1 MKPYH
6 LILDF
11 THVYDDEICADR
23 EQFSWIDCSDIEGS
37 DLYCSPQAEREIR
50 RKIEP
55 YGLHGIHF
63 VDSGNYHYVTKI
75 FTDQIH
81 RPFSLIVFDH
91 HTDMQQ
97 PLMEGMMSCGDW
109 AGMVLDQNPA
119 LQQFIL
125 IGPAED
131 DIKQIRTKHLDKL
144 ITFSAEEIRKGE
156 GVERLKR
163 IHGGVPL
170 YISIDKDVLSE
181 QYSETNWNQGELTLG
196 MLGKVF
202 GVAFFVYLFFGFML
216 LPCLNTIT
224 QIFTTTDSAGNID
237 PLAVIRFFFAGN
249 MPSYVLNSLK
259 LAVCLVITV
268 NIVGISIVLL
278 TEYFDIKGAKIL
290 RLGYMTTLIYSGVAL
305 VTGYLFLYD
314 SDGIMT
320 TWLSGIFPNM
330 DKNWFSGFNA
340 VLFTMT
346 FACTSNH
353 ALFLRNAIRAIDYN
367 TVEAARNLGAK
378 PFKVLLKV
386 VFPTLIPTLFSLTVM
401 TFITGLCAMS
411 APTLLGYDSINPEI
425 VRLAGS
431 SSADEAFPQARAAL
445 LSIILAMFTIIL
457 LTVLSS
463 YERKGHYL
471 SVSKTKAKL
480 VKQKISNPVANV
492 LAHIYAYVL
501 FIIYMTPVV
510 MIVLFAFQNY
520 PAIRSKTLS
529 MDQFTLINFFGQQDY
544 EFLTN
549 RGKLKTRTGAIS
561 GLFANADTVGGIRLS
576 FVLSAI
582 AAALACVIVVV
593 AVNYI
598 FKNKGKKR
606 GTVLEYSLLFP
617 WLLPTILI
625 CYSYRTYFN
634 SDSVWYVFNNNLY
647 MRENVRFLIVMAYTV
662 VKLPFALRMIKAA
675 FYAIDEEL
683 EDAARNLGASS
694 LVTFLR
700 VTLPSVLAVFALNF
714 NALFTEYD
722 MSATFQSS
730 YGKTYAM
737 IIQNMCAEEGRDGYN
752 VNASGRRCASTVFI
766 MVISGLILYLV
777 YGVGAR
783 DLGERIERREK
794 RRKRIEA
801 FKAKFTGKKKAA
813 EKAAA

>member
-1 MKPYH
+1 MKK
-6 LILDF
+6 
-11 THVYDDEICADR
+11 R
-23 EQFSWIDCSDIEGS
+23 SW
-37 DLYCSPQAEREIR
+37 L
-50 RKIEP
+50 
-55 YGLHGIHF
+55 
-63 VDSGNYHYVTKI
+63 
-75 FTDQIH
+75 
-81 RPFSLIVFDH
+81 
-91 HTDMQQ
+91 
-97 PLMEGMMSCGDW
+97 
-109 AGMVLDQNPA
+109 NPG
-119 LQQFIL
+119 L
-125 IGPAED
+125 IG
-131 DIKQIRTKHLDKL
+131 K
-144 ITFSAEEIRKGE
+144 TFGI
-156 GVERLKR
+156 
-163 IHGGVPL
+163 
-170 YISIDKDVLSE
+170 
-181 QYSETNWNQGELTLG
+181 
-196 MLGKVF
+196 
-202 GVAFFVYLFFGFML
+202 AFFVYLFFGFML
-216 LPCLNTIT
+216 LPCLNTLT
-224 QIFTTTDSAGNID
+224 QIFTVKDAAGNTD
-237 PLAVIRFFFAGN
+237 PWAVIRFFFAGN
-249 MPSYVLNSLK
+249 MPSYVMNSLK

-268 NIVGISIVLL
+268 NVVGVSIVLL

-314 SDGIMT
+314 SDGIIT
-320 TWLSGIFPNM
+320 TWLSKTFPDMN
-330 DKNWFSGFNA
+330 KNWFSGFNA

-353 ALFLRNAIRAIDYN
+353 MLFLRNAIRGIDYN
-367 TVEAARNLGAK
+367 TVEAARNMGAK
-378 PFKVLLKV
+378 PFKVLWKV
-386 VFPTLIPTLFSLTVM
+386 VFPTLLPTMFSLTVM

-431 SSADEAFPQARAAL
+431 SVADESFPQARAAL

-480 VKQKISNPVANV
+480 VKQKITNPVANV

-501 FIIYMTPVV
+501 WIIYMTPVV
-510 MIVLFAFQNY
+510 MILLFAFQNY
-520 PAIRSKTLS
+520 PAIRSKSLNLSDWTLV
-529 MDQFTLINFFGQQDY
+529 NFFGTQDY

-598 FKNKGKKR
+598 FRNKGKKR
-606 GTVLEYSLLFP
+606 STVLEYSLLFP

-634 SDSVWYVFNNNLY
+634 SDSVWYVLNQNLY
-647 MRENVRFLIVMAYTV
+647 WKNNVRFLIVMAYTV
-662 VKLPFALRMIKAA
+662 VKLPFALRMIKAS

-694 LVTFLR
+694 LATFLKVR
-700 VTLPSVLAVFALNF
+700 LPIVLPSVLAVFALNF

-730 YGKTYAM
+730 YGKSYAM

-766 MVISGLILYLV
+766 MLVSGLILYLV

-783 DLGERIERREK
+783 DLAERLEIKDK
-794 RRKRIEA
+794 RRKRREKLAAAI
-801 FKAKFTGKKKAA
+801 GIKKKEIAG
-813 EKAAA
+813 

>member
-1 MKPYH
+1 MKK
-6 LILDF
+6 
-11 THVYDDEICADR
+11 R
-23 EQFSWIDCSDIEGS
+23 SW
-37 DLYCSPQAEREIR
+37 L
-50 RKIEP
+50 
-55 YGLHGIHF
+55 
-63 VDSGNYHYVTKI
+63 
-75 FTDQIH
+75 
-81 RPFSLIVFDH
+81 
-91 HTDMQQ
+91 
-97 PLMEGMMSCGDW
+97 
-109 AGMVLDQNPA
+109 NPG
-119 LQQFIL
+119 L
-125 IGPAED
+125 IG
-131 DIKQIRTKHLDKL
+131 K
-144 ITFSAEEIRKGE
+144 TFGI
-156 GVERLKR
+156 
-163 IHGGVPL
+163 
-170 YISIDKDVLSE
+170 
-181 QYSETNWNQGELTLG
+181 
-196 MLGKVF
+196 
-202 GVAFFVYLFFGFML
+202 AFFVYLFFGFML
-216 LPCLNTIT
+216 LPCLNTLT
-224 QIFTTTDSAGNID
+224 QIFTVKDAAGNTD
-237 PLAVIRFFFAGN
+237 PWAVIRFFFAGN
-249 MPSYVLNSLK
+249 MPSYVMNSLK

-268 NIVGISIVLL
+268 NVVGVSIVLL

-314 SDGIMT
+314 SDGIIT
-320 TWLSGIFPNM
+320 TWLAKTFPDMN
-330 DKNWFSGFNA
+330 KNWFSGFNA

-353 ALFLRNAIRAIDYN
+353 MLFLRNAIRGIDYN
-367 TVEAARNLGAK
+367 TVEAARNMGAK
-378 PFKVLLKV
+378 PFKVLWKV
-386 VFPTLIPTLFSLTVM
+386 VFPTLLPTMFSLTVM

-431 SSADEAFPQARAAL
+431 SVADESFPQARAAL

-480 VKQKISNPVANV
+480 VKQKITNPVANV

-501 FIIYMTPVV
+501 WIIYMTPVV
-510 MIVLFAFQNY
+510 MILLFAFQNY
-520 PAIRSKTLS
+520 PAIRSKSLSLSDWTLV
-529 MDQFTLINFFGQQDY
+529 NFFGTQDY

-549 RGKLKTRTGAIS
+549 RGKLKTRAGAIS

-598 FKNKGKKR
+598 FRNKGKKR

-634 SDSVWYVFNNNLY
+634 SDSVWYVLNQNLY
-647 MRENVRFLIVMAYTV
+647 WKNNVRFLIVMAYTV
-662 VKLPFALRMIKAA
+662 VKLPFALRMIKAS

-694 LVTFLR
+694 LATFLKVR
-700 VTLPSVLAVFALNF
+700 LPIVLPSVLAVFALNF

-766 MVISGLILYLV
+766 MLVSGLILYLV

-783 DLGERIERREK
+783 DLAERLEIKDK
-794 RRKRIEA
+794 RRKRREKLAAAI
-801 FKAKFTGKKKAA
+801 GIKKKEIAG
-813 EKAAA
+813 

>member
-1 MKPYH
+1 MNKKK
-6 LILDF
+6 
-11 THVYDDEICADR
+11 
-23 EQFSWIDCSDIEGS
+23 SW
-37 DLYCSPQAEREIR
+37 L
-50 RKIEP
+50 
-55 YGLHGIHF
+55 
-63 VDSGNYHYVTKI
+63 
-75 FTDQIH
+75 
-81 RPFSLIVFDH
+81 
-91 HTDMQQ
+91 Q
-97 PLMEGMMSCGDW
+97 PGM
-109 AGMVLDQNPA
+109 
-119 LQQFIL
+119 I
-125 IGPAED
+125 
-131 DIKQIRTKHLDKL
+131 
-144 ITFSAEEIRKGE
+144 
-156 GVERLKR
+156 
-163 IHGGVPL
+163 
-170 YISIDKDVLSE
+170 
-181 QYSETNWNQGELTLG
+181 
-196 MLGKVF
+196 GKVF
-202 GVAFFVYLFFGFML
+202 GIAFFVYLFFGFML
-216 LPCLNTIT
+216 LPCLNTLT
-224 QIFTTTDSAGNID
+224 QIFTAKDAQGNTD

-268 NIVGISIVLL
+268 NVVGVSIVLL

-314 SDGIMT
+314 SDGIIT
-320 TWLSGIFPNM
+320 TWLAKAFPDMN
-330 DKNWFSGFNA
+330 KNWFSGFNA

-353 ALFLRNAIRAIDYN
+353 MLFLRNAIRGIDYN
-367 TVEAARNLGAK
+367 TVEAARNMGAK
-378 PFKVLLKV
+378 PFKVLWKV
-386 VFPTLIPTLFSLTVM
+386 VFPTLLPTMFSLTVM

-431 SSADEAFPQARAAL
+431 STADEAFPQARAAL

-480 VKQKISNPVANV
+480 VKQKITDPVANV

-510 MIVLFAFQNY
+510 MIIVFAFQNY
-520 PAIRSKTLS
+520 PAIRSKTLNFS
-529 MDQFTLINFFGQQDY
+529 DWTLLNFFGTQDY

-549 RGKLKTRTGAIS
+549 RGKMKTRPNAIS

-576 FVLSAI
+576 FILSAI

-598 FKNKGKKR
+598 FRNKGKKR
-606 GTVLEYSLLFP
+606 GAVLEYSLLFP

-634 SDSVWYVFNNNLY
+634 SDSVWYVFSQNLY
-647 MRENVRFLIVMAYTV
+647 WKDNVKFLIVMAYTV

-694 LVTFLR
+694 LVTFLKVR
-700 VTLPSVLAVFALNF
+700 LPIVLPSVLAVFALNF

-722 MSATFQSS
+722 MSATFHSS

-737 IIQNMCAEEGRDGYN
+737 VIQNMCAEEGRDGYN

-766 MVISGLILYLV
+766 MLVSGLILYLV
-777 YGVGAR
+777 YGVGSR
-783 DLGERIERREK
+783 DLAERLEIKEK
-794 RRKRIEA
+794 RRKRREKIA
-801 FKAKFTGKKKAA
+801 AAIGLGKGKAKVKAGA
-813 EKAAA
+813 

>member
-1 MKPYH
+1 MTKKASWLKP
-6 LILDF
+6 
-11 THVYDDEICADR
+11 E
-23 EQFSWIDCSDIEGS
+23 
-37 DLYCSPQAEREIR
+37 
-50 RKIEP
+50 
-55 YGLHGIHF
+55 
-63 VDSGNYHYVTKI
+63 
-75 FTDQIH
+75 
-81 RPFSLIVFDH
+81 
-91 HTDMQQ
+91 
-97 PLMEGMMSCGDW
+97 
-109 AGMVLDQNPA
+109 
-119 LQQFIL
+119 
-125 IGPAED
+125 
-131 DIKQIRTKHLDKL
+131 
-144 ITFSAEEIRKGE
+144 
-156 GVERLKR
+156 
-163 IHGGVPL
+163 
-170 YISIDKDVLSE
+170 YI
-181 QYSETNWNQGELTLG
+181 W
-196 MLGKVF
+196 KVF
-202 GVAFFVYLFFGFML
+202 GIAFFVYLFFGFML

-224 QIFTTTDSAGNID
+224 QIFTVKGADGKTD

-249 MPSYVLNSLK
+249 MPSYVWNSLK
-259 LAVCLVITV
+259 LAISLVITV
-268 NIVGISIVLL
+268 NFVGISIVLL
-278 TEYFDIKGAKIL
+278 TEYFDIKGAKVL

-314 SDGIMT
+314 SNGMLT
-320 TWLSGIFPNM
+320 TWLANVIPGFNK
-330 DKNWFSGFNA
+330 DWFSGFRA

-353 ALFLRNAIRAIDYN
+353 MLFLRNAIRGIDYN

-378 PFKVLLKV
+378 PFKVLMKV

-431 SSADEAFPQARAAL
+431 SVADEAFPQARAAL

-457 LTVLSS
+457 LTTLSS

-480 VKQKISNPVANV
+480 VKQKIQNPVMNV
-492 LAHIYAYVL
+492 IAHIYAYVL
-501 FIIYMTPVV
+501 FLIYMTPVV

-520 PAIRSKTLS
+520 PAIRAKSLD
-529 MDQFTLINFFGQQDY
+529 MNQWTLINFFGQQDY

-549 RGKLKTRTGAIS
+549 RGKLKTRVGSIS

-606 GTVLEYSLLFP
+606 STVLEYSLLFP

-647 MRENVRFLIVMAYTV
+647 WKENVRFLIVMAYTV

-675 FYAIDEEL
+675 FYAVDEEL
-683 EDAARNLGASS
+683 EDAARNLGASP

-700 VTLPSVLAVFALNF
+700 VKLPIVLPSVLAVFALNF

-722 MSATFQSS
+722 MSATFHSS
-730 YGKTYAM
+730 YGKSYAM
-737 IIQNMCAEEGRDGYN
+737 VIQNMCAEEGRDGYN

-766 MVISGLILYLV
+766 MIVSGLILYLV

-783 DLGERIERREK
+783 DLGDRLAIKEK
-794 RRKRIEA
+794 RRKRWEKFSSH
-801 FKAKFTGKKKAA
+801 FKKEKKIAA
-813 EKAAA
+813 

>member
-1 MKPYH
+1 MTKKASWLKP
-6 LILDF
+6 
-11 THVYDDEICADR
+11 E
-23 EQFSWIDCSDIEGS
+23 
-37 DLYCSPQAEREIR
+37 
-50 RKIEP
+50 
-55 YGLHGIHF
+55 
-63 VDSGNYHYVTKI
+63 
-75 FTDQIH
+75 
-81 RPFSLIVFDH
+81 
-91 HTDMQQ
+91 
-97 PLMEGMMSCGDW
+97 
-109 AGMVLDQNPA
+109 
-119 LQQFIL
+119 
-125 IGPAED
+125 
-131 DIKQIRTKHLDKL
+131 
-144 ITFSAEEIRKGE
+144 
-156 GVERLKR
+156 
-163 IHGGVPL
+163 
-170 YISIDKDVLSE
+170 YI
-181 QYSETNWNQGELTLG
+181 W
-196 MLGKVF
+196 KVF
-202 GVAFFVYLFFGFML
+202 GIAFFVYLFFGFML

-224 QIFTTTDSAGNID
+224 QIFTVKGADGTTD

-249 MPSYVLNSLK
+249 MPSYVWNSLK
-259 LAVCLVITV
+259 LAISLVITV
-268 NIVGISIVLL
+268 NFVGISIVLL
-278 TEYFDIKGAKIL
+278 TEYFDIKGAKVL

-314 SDGIMT
+314 SNGMLT
-320 TWLSGIFPNM
+320 TWLANVIPGFNK
-330 DKNWFSGFNA
+330 DWFSGFRA

-353 ALFLRNAIRAIDYN
+353 MLFLRNAIRGIDYN

-378 PFKVLLKV
+378 PFKVLMKV

-431 SSADEAFPQARAAL
+431 SVADEAFPQARAAL

-457 LTVLSS
+457 LTTLSS

-480 VKQKISNPVANV
+480 VKQKIQNPVMNV
-492 LAHIYAYVL
+492 IAHIYAYVL
-501 FIIYMTPVV
+501 FLIYMTPVV
-510 MIVLFAFQNY
+510 MIVLFSFQNY
-520 PAIRSKTLS
+520 PAIRAKSLD
-529 MDQFTLINFFGQQDY
+529 MNQWTLINFFGQQDY

-549 RGKLKTRTGAIS
+549 RGKLKTRVGSIS

-606 GTVLEYSLLFP
+606 STVLEYSLLFP

-647 MRENVRFLIVMAYTV
+647 WKENVRFLIVMAYTV

-683 EDAARNLGASS
+683 EDAARNLGASP
-694 LVTFLR
+694 LVTFLK
-700 VTLPSVLAVFALNF
+700 VKLPIVLPSVLAVFALNF

-722 MSATFQSS
+722 MSATFHSS
-730 YGKTYAM
+730 YGKSYAM
-737 IIQNMCAEEGRDGYN
+737 VIQNMCAEEGRDGYN

-766 MVISGLILYLV
+766 MIVSGLILYLV

-783 DLGERIERREK
+783 DLGDRLAIKEK
-794 RRKRIEA
+794 RRKRWEKFSSH
-801 FKAKFTGKKKAA
+801 FKKEKKIAA
-813 EKAAA
+813 

>member
-1 MKPYH
+1 MTKKASWLKP
-6 LILDF
+6 
-11 THVYDDEICADR
+11 E
-23 EQFSWIDCSDIEGS
+23 
-37 DLYCSPQAEREIR
+37 
-50 RKIEP
+50 
-55 YGLHGIHF
+55 
-63 VDSGNYHYVTKI
+63 
-75 FTDQIH
+75 
-81 RPFSLIVFDH
+81 
-91 HTDMQQ
+91 
-97 PLMEGMMSCGDW
+97 
-109 AGMVLDQNPA
+109 
-119 LQQFIL
+119 
-125 IGPAED
+125 
-131 DIKQIRTKHLDKL
+131 
-144 ITFSAEEIRKGE
+144 
-156 GVERLKR
+156 
-163 IHGGVPL
+163 
-170 YISIDKDVLSE
+170 YI
-181 QYSETNWNQGELTLG
+181 W
-196 MLGKVF
+196 KVF
-202 GVAFFVYLFFGFML
+202 GIAFFVYLFFGFML

-224 QIFTTTDSAGNID
+224 QIFTVKGADGKTD

-249 MPSYVLNSLK
+249 MPSYVWNSLK
-259 LAVCLVITV
+259 LAISLVITV
-268 NIVGISIVLL
+268 NFVGISIVLL
-278 TEYFDIKGAKIL
+278 TEYFDIKGAKVL

-314 SDGIMT
+314 SNGMLT
-320 TWLSGIFPNM
+320 TWLAKVIPCFNK
-330 DKNWFSGFNA
+330 DWFSGFRA

-353 ALFLRNAIRAIDYN
+353 MLFLRNAIRGIDYN

-378 PFKVLLKV
+378 PFKVLMKV

-431 SSADEAFPQARAAL
+431 SVADEAFPQARAAL

-457 LTVLSS
+457 LTTLSS

-480 VKQKISNPVANV
+480 VKQKIQNPVMNV
-492 LAHIYAYVL
+492 IAHIYAYVL
-501 FIIYMTPVV
+501 FLIYMTPVV

-520 PAIRSKTLS
+520 PAIRAKSLD
-529 MDQFTLINFFGQQDY
+529 MNQWTLINFFGQQDY

-549 RGKLKTRTGAIS
+549 RGKLKTRVGSIS

-606 GTVLEYSLLFP
+606 STVLEYSLLFP

-647 MRENVRFLIVMAYTV
+647 WKENVRFLIVMAYTV

-683 EDAARNLGASS
+683 EDAARNLGASP

-700 VTLPSVLAVFALNF
+700 VKLPIVLPSVLAVFALNF

-722 MSATFQSS
+722 MSATFHSS
-730 YGKTYAM
+730 YGKSYAM
-737 IIQNMCAEEGRDGYN
+737 VIQNMCAEEGRDGYN

-766 MVISGLILYLV
+766 MIVSGLILYLV

-783 DLGERIERREK
+783 DLGDRLAIKEK
-794 RRKRIEA
+794 RRKRWEKFSGH
-801 FKAKFTGKKKAA
+801 FKKEKKIAA
-813 EKAAA
+813 

>member
-1 MKPYH
+1 MTKKASWLKP
-6 LILDF
+6 
-11 THVYDDEICADR
+11 E
-23 EQFSWIDCSDIEGS
+23 
-37 DLYCSPQAEREIR
+37 
-50 RKIEP
+50 
-55 YGLHGIHF
+55 
-63 VDSGNYHYVTKI
+63 
-75 FTDQIH
+75 
-81 RPFSLIVFDH
+81 
-91 HTDMQQ
+91 
-97 PLMEGMMSCGDW
+97 
-109 AGMVLDQNPA
+109 
-119 LQQFIL
+119 
-125 IGPAED
+125 
-131 DIKQIRTKHLDKL
+131 
-144 ITFSAEEIRKGE
+144 
-156 GVERLKR
+156 
-163 IHGGVPL
+163 
-170 YISIDKDVLSE
+170 YI
-181 QYSETNWNQGELTLG
+181 W
-196 MLGKVF
+196 KVF
-202 GVAFFVYLFFGFML
+202 GIAFFVYLFFGFML

-224 QIFTTTDSAGNID
+224 QIFTVKGADGKTD
-237 PLAVIRFFFAGN
+237 PLSVIRFFFAGN
-249 MPSYVLNSLK
+249 MPSYVWNSLK
-259 LAVCLVITV
+259 LAISLVITV
-268 NIVGISIVLL
+268 NFVGISIVLL
-278 TEYFDIKGAKIL
+278 TEYFDIKGAKVL

-314 SDGIMT
+314 SNGMLT
-320 TWLSGIFPNM
+320 TWLANVIPGFNK
-330 DKNWFSGFNA
+330 DWFSGFRA

-353 ALFLRNAIRAIDYN
+353 MLFLRNAIRGIDYN

-378 PFKVLLKV
+378 PFKVLMKV

-431 SSADEAFPQARAAL
+431 SVADEAFPQARAAL

-457 LTVLSS
+457 LTTLSS

-480 VKQKISNPVANV
+480 VKQKIQNPVMNV
-492 LAHIYAYVL
+492 IAHIYAYVL
-501 FIIYMTPVV
+501 FLIYMTPVV
-510 MIVLFAFQNY
+510 MIVLFSFQNY
-520 PAIRSKTLS
+520 PAIRAKSLD
-529 MDQFTLINFFGQQDY
+529 MNQWTLINFFGQQDY

-549 RGKLKTRTGAIS
+549 RGKLKTRVGSIS

-593 AVNYI
+593 AVNHI
-598 FKNKGKKR
+598 FKNNGKKR
-606 GTVLEYSLLFP
+606 STVLEYSLLFP

-647 MRENVRFLIVMAYTV
+647 WKENVRFLIVMAYTV

-683 EDAARNLGASS
+683 EDAARNLGASP

-700 VTLPSVLAVFALNF
+700 VKLPIVLPSVLAVFALNF

-722 MSATFQSS
+722 MSATFHSS
-730 YGKTYAM
+730 YGKSYAM
-737 IIQNMCAEEGRDGYN
+737 VIQNMCAEEGRDGYN

-766 MVISGLILYLV
+766 MIVSGLILYLV

-783 DLGERIERREK
+783 DLGDRLAIKEK
-794 RRKRIEA
+794 RRKRWEKFSGH
-801 FKAKFTGKKKAA
+801 FKKEKKIAA
-813 EKAAA
+813 

>member
-1 MKPYH
+1 MKK
-6 LILDF
+6 
-11 THVYDDEICADR
+11 R
-23 EQFSWIDCSDIEGS
+23 SW
-37 DLYCSPQAEREIR
+37 L
-50 RKIEP
+50 
-55 YGLHGIHF
+55 
-63 VDSGNYHYVTKI
+63 
-75 FTDQIH
+75 
-81 RPFSLIVFDH
+81 
-91 HTDMQQ
+91 
-97 PLMEGMMSCGDW
+97 
-109 AGMVLDQNPA
+109 NPG
-119 LQQFIL
+119 L
-125 IGPAED
+125 IG
-131 DIKQIRTKHLDKL
+131 K
-144 ITFSAEEIRKGE
+144 TFGI
-156 GVERLKR
+156 
-163 IHGGVPL
+163 
-170 YISIDKDVLSE
+170 
-181 QYSETNWNQGELTLG
+181 
-196 MLGKVF
+196 
-202 GVAFFVYLFFGFML
+202 AFFVYLFFGFML
-216 LPCLNTIT
+216 LPCLNTLT
-224 QIFTTTDSAGNID
+224 QIFTVKDAAGNTD
-237 PLAVIRFFFAGN
+237 PWAVIRFFFAGN
-249 MPSYVLNSLK
+249 MPSYVMNSLK

-268 NIVGISIVLL
+268 NVVGVSIVLL

-314 SDGIMT
+314 SDGIIT
-320 TWLSGIFPNM
+320 TWLSKTFPDMN
-330 DKNWFSGFNA
+330 KNWFSGFNA

-353 ALFLRNAIRAIDYN
+353 MLFLRNAIRGIDYN
-367 TVEAARNLGAK
+367 TVEAARNMGAK
-378 PFKVLLKV
+378 PFKVLWKV
-386 VFPTLIPTLFSLTVM
+386 VFPTLLPTMFSLTVM

-431 SSADEAFPQARAAL
+431 SVADESFPQARAAL

-480 VKQKISNPVANV
+480 VKQKITNPVANV

-501 FIIYMTPVV
+501 WIIYMTPVV
-510 MIVLFAFQNY
+510 MILLFAFQNY
-520 PAIRSKTLS
+520 PAIRSKSLNLSDWTLV
-529 MDQFTLINFFGQQDY
+529 NFFGTQDY

-549 RGKLKTRTGAIS
+549 RGKLKTRAGAIS

-598 FKNKGKKR
+598 FRNKGKKR
-606 GTVLEYSLLFP
+606 STVLEYSLLFP

-634 SDSVWYVFNNNLY
+634 SDSVWYVLNQNLY
-647 MRENVRFLIVMAYTV
+647 WKNNVRFLIVMAYTV
-662 VKLPFALRMIKAA
+662 VKLPFALRMIKAS

-694 LVTFLR
+694 LATFLKVR
-700 VTLPSVLAVFALNF
+700 LPIVLPSVLAVFALNF

-730 YGKTYAM
+730 YGKSYAM

-766 MVISGLILYLV
+766 MLVSGLILYLV

-783 DLGERIERREK
+783 DLAERLEIKDK
-794 RRKRIEA
+794 RRKRREKLAAAI
-801 FKAKFTGKKKAA
+801 GIKKKEIAG
-813 EKAAA
+813 